1 MKWLFLRGLS
11 REKRQW
17 ENTPAIFEAVVPNAE
32 VVTLDNPGA
41 GTEHKR
47 TTPLTVQ
54 EMAEDVRSRWLLLR
68 GDSDEPWSILGISL
82 GGMITMAWAST
93 YPGDFENV
101 VIANSSA
108 ANLSVPWKRLD
119 IRKLPGVIAA
129 LRETDRVKRERLTLD
144 MTTALASDAMKDELA
159 ERWANYAL
167 DRPMTRSNALR
178 QIYAGSRFNA
188 PSHIAAPTLVMS
200 GAADPFV
207 DPSCPK
213 RLAEHLK
220 ADLVTHPKAGHDLSV
235 DAPEW
240 MAEEVAKWL
249 AKSR

>member
-17 ENTPAIFEAVVPNAE
+17 ENTGAIFESVVPGAE

-47 TTPLTVQ
+47 STPLTVR
-54 EMAEDVRSRWLLLR
+54 EMAEDVRSRWLLVR
-68 GDSDEPWSILGISL
+68 GDSGEPWSILGMSL
-82 GGMITMAWAST
+82 GGMITMAWASM

-101 VIANSSA
+101 VIVNSSA

-119 IRKLPGVIAA
+119 IQKLPGVIAA
-129 LRETDRVKRERLTLD
+129 LRETDRVKRERLMLD
-144 MTTALASDAMKDELA
+144 MTTAIASDAIKNELA
-159 ERWANYAL
+159 ERWAGYSL
-167 DRPMTRSNALR
+167 ERPMTRVNALR
-178 QIYAGSRFNA
+178 QILAGSRFQA
-188 PSHIAAPTLVMS
+188 PSHIASPTLVLS
-200 GAADPFV
+200 GASDPFV

-213 RLAEHLK
+213 RLADYLK
-220 ADLVTHPKAGHDLSV
+220 ADLATHPKAGHDLSV